1 MDGGDEEEVEGRIT
15 GKRSEL
21 NSIRAQGFQVYFR
34 VAMMG
39 GLGDG
44 GVCGSVCACVLACLL
59 ACLLALK
66 TTPLLWWSTS
76 SNSKNEL
83 KKQTIQGIISSSY
96 PEDPVSR

>member
-44 GVCGSVCACVLACLL
+44 GVCGSARACVLACLL
-59 ACLLALK
+59 ACSHSGRLLFYGGA
-66 TTPLLWWSTS
+66 PVQIQ
-76 SNSKNEL
+76 KNE
-83 KKQTIQGIISSSY
+83 
-96 PEDPVSR
+96 